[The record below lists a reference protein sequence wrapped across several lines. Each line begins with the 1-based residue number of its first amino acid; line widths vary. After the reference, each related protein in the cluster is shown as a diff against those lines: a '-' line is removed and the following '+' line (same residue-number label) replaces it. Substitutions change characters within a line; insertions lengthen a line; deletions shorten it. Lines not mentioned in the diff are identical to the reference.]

1 MSNEKKITVFST
13 KGKKR
18 FSVNSTAD
26 TWGELK
32 VQLLAEG
39 VETQGLRSII
49 GETQLTLE
57 SSKAILPDYDFTLF
71 LSPVKVKSG
80 CDVDPFAMSYKEC
93 KEFIKEEIA
102 GDPKAKAF
110 FGNYTIMS
118 TGQMQKL
125 IFDYLNANSE
135 LVTEDAAP
143 VDVVELIDAAI
154 HNLEVL
160 RNKVVEGV
168 VQKDDTSKLEA
179 WFKDIEKNL
188 A

>member
-1 MSNEKKITVFST
+1 MKVTVFST

-18 FSVNSTAD
+18 STVETTAQ

-32 VQLLAEG
+32 EVLSGNG
-39 VETQGLRSII
+39 VETSGMRSII

-80 CDVDPFAMSYKEC
+80 CEIDPFAMSYKEC
-93 KEFIKEEIA
+93 KEFIKEEII
-102 GDPKAKAF
+102 GDAETKAF

-125 IFDYLNANSE
+125 IFDYLNSNSE
-135 LVTEDAAP
+135 VVTEDSAP

-179 WFKDIEKNL
+179 WFKDIEQNL

>member
-1 MSNEKKITVFST
+1 MKVTVFNTS
-13 KGKKR
+13 GKKR
-18 FSVNSTAD
+18 SQVETTVQ

-32 VQLLAEG
+32 EVLTGEG
-39 VETQGLRSII
+39 VEVSGKKAII

-80 CDVDPFAMSYKEC
+80 CEIDPFAMSYKEC
-93 KEFIKEEIA
+93 KEFIKGEIT
-102 GDPKAKAF
+102 GDAEVKAF

-125 IFDYLNANSE
+125 IFDYLNPNSE
-135 LVTEDAAP
+135 VVTEDSAP